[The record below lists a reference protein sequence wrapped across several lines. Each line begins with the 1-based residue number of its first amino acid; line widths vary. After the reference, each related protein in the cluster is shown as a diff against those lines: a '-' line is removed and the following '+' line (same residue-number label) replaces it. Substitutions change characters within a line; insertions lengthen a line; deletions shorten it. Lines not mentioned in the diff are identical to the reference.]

1 MKMKNEK
8 AKSTTF
14 QLVVKIWT
22 AHVMAIV
29 LYLFVLL
36 IFVRILGDE
45 TSIIIASVVVPVM
58 YLVMTY
64 LEAWRMG
71 YKDRN
76 MIKSGRVT
84 DDSFRGVKS
93 AVLSQIPGILL
104 GILSIIG
111 IDNGIVSGG
120 VRFFFMSMAYEM
132 QNLGGIWYI
141 LPAVL
146 PLLSVIPGYYLGRND
161 KRLVNRILYTD
172 KKTD

>member
-1 MKMKNEK
+1 MNKNSEK
-8 AKSTTF
+8 IKNTTF
-14 QLVVKIWT
+14 QLIVKIWT
-22 AHVMAIV
+22 VHVVAIV

-45 TSIIIASVVVPVM
+45 PSIIIASVVVPIM

-76 MIKSGRVT
+76 MIKSGRVS
-84 DDSFRGVKS
+84 DDKFRGVKA
-93 AVLSQIPGILL
+93 AVFSQMPGILF
-104 GILSIIG
+104 GILSIFG

-120 VRFFFMSMAYEM
+120 VRYFFMSMAYEI
-132 QNLGGIWYI
+132 QNLGGIWYV

-146 PLLSVIPGYYLGRND
+146 PLLSVIPGYALGRND
-161 KRLVNRILYTD
+161 KRLVNRILYTN
-172 KKTD
+172 KNTD